1 MKIGKKIL
9 ISRIVWKKLLNF
21 KDILEK
27 SYQFPNFFGKD
38 FIGKKYSWKKFS
50 WKFFL
55 DFGEHFYWK
64 KFHWKK
70 DPMDK
75 SSVGKKFHWKKFP
88 EISNPWT

>member
-1 MKIGKKIL
+1 MFGKNFSISNTYWKKVINFL
-9 ISRIVWKKLLNF
+9 ISL
-21 KDILEK
+21 
-27 SYQFPNFFGKD
+27 GK
-38 FIGKKYSWKKFS
+38 ISLVKNTVGKIFS
-50 WKFFL
+50 WKFL
-55 DFGEHFYWK
+55 LIFGEHFHWK

>member
-38 FIGKKYSWKKFS
+38 FIGKKYSWKKIQLEIFS
-50 WKFFL
+50 RFWRTFL
-55 DFGEHFYWK
+55 LEKISLEKRSYGQIFNLK
-64 KFHWKK
+64 KIPLEK
-70 DPMDK
+70 
-75 SSVGKKFHWKKFP
+75 
-88 EISNPWT
+88 IS

>member
-1 MKIGKKIL
+1 MFGKNFSISKTYWKKVFNFL
-9 ISRIVWKKLLNF
+9 ISLGKIS
-21 KDILEK
+21 LEK
-27 SYQFPNFFGKD
+27 NTVG
-38 FIGKKYSWKKFS
+38 KKFS